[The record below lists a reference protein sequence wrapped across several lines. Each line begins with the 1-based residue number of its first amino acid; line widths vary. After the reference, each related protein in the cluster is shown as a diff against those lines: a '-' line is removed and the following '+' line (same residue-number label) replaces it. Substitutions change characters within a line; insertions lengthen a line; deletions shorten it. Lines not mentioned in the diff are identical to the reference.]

1 MENPKFY
8 FISVVVPSVN
18 GNYAKLLLIEEHE
31 FEKIKALTALNSKEK
46 TKPYLMFVESDSN
59 HILYRNGGYL
69 TKEQFDTTLSE
80 QYNFLIY
87 YKPNGT
93 PLKQV

>member
-18 GNYAKLLLIEEHE
+18 GDYAKLLFIEEYE
-31 FEKIKALTALNSKEK
+31 FEILKNFSRSNSIAKNKAYAI
-46 TKPYLMFVESDSN
+46 FVESDSN
-59 HILYRNGGYL
+59 HFLYRNGGYL

-93 PLKQV
+93 PLKLV